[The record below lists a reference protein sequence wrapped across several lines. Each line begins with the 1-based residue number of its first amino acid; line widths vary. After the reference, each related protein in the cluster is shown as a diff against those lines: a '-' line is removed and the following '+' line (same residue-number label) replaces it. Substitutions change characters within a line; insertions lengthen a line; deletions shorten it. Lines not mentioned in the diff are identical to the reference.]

1 MNSVQPASPAQ
12 GAPLIGKLAVYG
24 VGLIGGSFAL
34 ALKAAG
40 AVSKVVGVGR
50 SRANLDAAISA
61 GVIDAVAIDDEH
73 AVADADMVLLAMP
86 VGQMGEVM
94 ARIAPHLGKSTV
106 VSDAGSTK
114 RDVVE
119 LARRHLSASLSRFV
133 PAHPIAGAERSGA
146 TAARADLFRGRHLLI
161 TPQAECEPR
170 ALSMVRAAWELCGM
184 RVSTM
189 EAETHDRVLA
199 SVSHLPHVLSYALVH
214 ELAGRANGEQLFSLA
229 AGGFRD
235 FTRIAGSSP
244 EMWRDICLSNRDVIV
259 DELNR
264 YRAELARIEAL
275 LNAGDGEGLE
285 RVFAQARDARNR
297 WLSIR

>member
-1 MNSVQPASPAQ
+1 V
-12 GAPLIGKLAVYG
+12 LIGKLAVYG

-50 SRANLDAAISA
+50 SRANLEAAVAA
-61 GVIDAVAIDDEH
+61 GVIDAIAIDDRD
-73 AVADADMVLLAMP
+73 AVAGADMVLLAMP

-94 ARIAPHLGKSTV
+94 VRIAHHLDSRV
-106 VSDAGSTK
+106 VVTDAGSTK

-119 LARRHLSASLSRFV
+119 LARRHLSRSLARFV

-146 TAARADLFRGRHLLI
+146 TAAKADLFRGRHLLV
-161 TPQAECEPR
+161 TPQGETAQS
-170 ALSMVRAAWELCGM
+170 ALSLVQAAWEICGM

-189 EAETHDRVLA
+189 DAETHDRVLA

-214 ELAGRANGEQLFSLA
+214 ELAGRPNAERLFALA

-244 EMWRDICLSNRDVIV
+244 EMWRDICISNRDLIL
-259 DELNR
+259 E
-264 YRAELARIEAL
+264 ELARYRTELDRLAISLAAADGPAL
-275 LNAGDGEGLE
+275 ESI
-285 RVFAQARDARNR
+285 FAAARDARNR